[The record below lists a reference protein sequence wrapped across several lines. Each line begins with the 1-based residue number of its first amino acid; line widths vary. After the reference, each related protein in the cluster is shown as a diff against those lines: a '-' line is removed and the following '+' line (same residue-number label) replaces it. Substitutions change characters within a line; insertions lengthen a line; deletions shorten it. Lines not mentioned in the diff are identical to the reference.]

1 VELVASSHSYAVL
14 TPIEESQVDSP
25 AFLERSLFDQIL
37 PRGVGVAA
45 TRRDVEA
52 PLFHEEE
59 PAIRSAVEGRRR
71 EFTTGRACAREALVR
86 LGLPERAIPAEASRA
101 PRWPPGVVG
110 SITHCSGYRA
120 AAVGRALDFD
130 GIGIDA
136 EVNLSLP
143 NGVLGAIALPGER
156 EQVRR
161 LLREARGPCWDRLLF
176 SAKEAVFKV
185 WFPMTGTR
193 LDFEDAEVGFEAG
206 SRRFS
211 VRLRP
216 PHRPP
221 EGDPPGISGRW
232 TVATGIL
239 VTAIALPAAEA
250 VHARRK
256 Q

>member
-1 VELVASSHSYAVL
+1 MPGGGRPGGTSV
-14 TPIEESQVDSP
+14 
-25 AFLERSLFDQIL
+25 FLERSLFDQIL
-37 PRGVGVAA
+37 PEGIVVVA

-59 PAIRSAVEGRRR
+59 PAIRFAVEGRRR
-71 EFTTGRACAREALVR
+71 EFTTGRACAREALAR
-86 LGLPERAIPAEASRA
+86 LGLPRRAIPSEASRA

-120 AAVGRALDFD
+120 AAVGRARDFD

-136 EVNLSLP
+136 EANLPLP
-143 NGVLGAIALPGER
+143 DGVLEAIALPGER

-176 SAKEAVFKV
+176 SAKEAVFKA
-185 WFPMTGTR
+185 WFPMTGTK
-193 LDFEDAEVGFEAG
+193 LDFDDAEVRFEAG

-211 VRLRP
+211 VRWRP
-216 PHRPP
+216 LHRASEINP
-221 EGDPPGISGRW
+221 SGLAGHW
-232 TVATGIL
+232 ALAAGIL
-239 VTAIALPAAEA
+239 VAAVALPAAEA
-250 VHARRK
+250 VHAKRK

>member
-1 VELVASSHSYAVL
+1 M
-14 TPIEESQVDSP
+14 
-25 AFLERSLFDQIL
+25 
-37 PRGVGVAA
+37 AA

-59 PAIRSAVEGRRR
+59 PAIRFAVEGRRR
-71 EFTTGRACAREALVR
+71 EFMTGRACAREALAR
-86 LGLPERAIPAEASRA
+86 LGLPERAIPVEASRA

-136 EVNLSLP
+136 EANRSLP
-143 NGVLGAIALPGER
+143 GGVLGAIALPGER
-156 EQVRR
+156 ERTRR

-176 SAKEAVFKV
+176 SAKEAIFKA
-185 WFPMTGTR
+185 WFPLTGTK
-193 LDFEDAEVGFEAG
+193 LDFEDAEVGFAAG

-211 VRLRP
+211 VRLRAS
-216 PHRPP
+216 HGSP
-221 EGDPPGISGRW
+221 EGDPPGLSGRW
-232 TVATGIL
+232 TVAAGIL
-239 VTAIALPAAEA
+239 ATAVSLPAAEA
-250 VHARRK
+250 VHAKRK

>member
-1 VELVASSHSYAVL
+1 MASSHPHAVL
-14 TPIEESQVDSP
+14 TPVGGKSGDSP
-25 AFLERSLFDQIL
+25 AFLERSLFDRIL
-37 PRGVGVAA
+37 PRGVAVAA

-52 PLFHEEE
+52 PLSHQEE

-71 EFTTGRACAREALVR
+71 EFTTGRACAREALAR
-86 LGLPERAIPAEASRA
+86 LGLPGRAIPAEASGA
-101 PRWPPGVVG
+101 PRWPPGAVG

-143 NGVLGAIALPGER
+143 DGVLGAIALPGER

-176 SAKEAVFKV
+176 SAKEAIFKV
-185 WFPMTGTR
+185 WFAMTGRR

-211 VRLRP
+211 VRLRA

-221 EGDPPGISGRW
+221 AGDPPGLSGRW
-232 TVATGIL
+232 GLATGIL
-239 VTAIALPAAEA
+239 VTAIAVPAAEA
-250 VHARRK
+250 VDAGRK